1 MLGKCRSVLK
11 QVETNTYTGFP
22 LVPVCVGLDD
32 ELDVEVVFE
41 VVVCAVELRG
51 VVVGAA
57 PEPVDI
63 YSKS

>member
-1 MLGKCRSVLK
+1 MEISSE

-41 VVVCAVELRG
+41 VVVGRAVELPG

-63 YSKS
+63 Y